1 MSFTVPFRVVPRD
14 STLEWRSA
22 ALGMALVRPSVCAG
36 AARAARLAAGKAGV
50 VADGTI
56 WVIHAGRNDE
66 ADALF
71 RERGLIAL
79 GWEQLGDLAQLPP
92 TREDFKAALAAVSPG
107 YKPGA
112 IPNIAGQLFRF
123 VHEMRPGDTVL
134 YPARRDSQIHIG
146 RVAGPYRH
154 DPAAADGF
162 PHQRPVEWVRAV
174 PRSVFSKTARDEIGG
189 LQTLSSVKRTA
200 AEFVAAR
207 DGLPPPPAAPPLDE
221 AADAV
226 VTPAAGGGDE
236 LAPDATLLT
245 TLAAALER
253 KGQII
258 LYGPPGT
265 GKTYAARRFAVW
277 WLARSGDQGGDAA
290 VLTDNAAFLAAER
303 DLAAVPPGVGAAQ
316 LTTLTFHPAYSYEDF
331 IEGFKPA
338 PGGDGTLRL
347 TLQGGVFKRVCQE
360 AGEHRDRRYLVLIDE
375 INRANLASVFGELL
389 TLLERDKR
397 GMAVLLPQS
406 KEPFAIPP
414 NVYLL
419 GTMNTADRSIKVL
432 DSALRRR
439 FAWEELL
446 PDPTLLA
453 GAAIGGLALDRFL
466 AELNRRVARREG
478 REKQIG
484 HAYLLDA
491 GQPVATP
498 EEFAERFRQ
507 EILPLLQEYCYD
519 DYAELAEYVGTAL
532 VDRQGQRLNSALL
545 DDPDALIAA
554 LANEFAAA
562 DDDTSADSDA
572 AP

>member
-1 MSFTVPFRVVPRD
+1 M
-14 STLEWRSA
+14 
-22 ALGMALVRPSVCAG
+22 
-36 AARAARLAAGKAGV
+36 
-50 VADGTI
+50 ADGTI

-71 RERGLIAL
+71 RKRSLMAL

-92 TREDFKAALAAVSPG
+92 TREAFKEALAEAYPN

-112 IPNIAGQLFRF
+112 IPVAAGQLYRF
-123 VHEMRPGDTVL
+123 VHEMQPGDTIL
-134 YPARRDSQIHIG
+134 YPTRYDSKIHIG
-146 RVAGPYRH
+146 RVAGEYRY
-154 DPAAADGF
+154 DPDADAGF
-162 PHQRPVEWVRAV
+162 PHQRPVQWIRAV
-174 PRSVFSKTARDEIGG
+174 PRSVFSKTARNEIGG
-189 LQTLSSVKRTA
+189 LQTLSSVNRTV

-207 DGLPPPPAAPPLDE
+207 DGLPPPPTAPPLDE

-226 VTPAAGGGDE
+226 VTPTAGAGDE

-277 WLARSGDQGGDAA
+277 WLARSGDQDGATSI
-290 VLTDNAAFLAAER
+290 LTDNAAFLAAEGG
-303 DLAAVPPGVGAAQ
+303 LAAVPPGAGAAQ

-347 TLQGGVFKRVCQE
+347 TLQGGVFKRVCRE
-360 AGEHRDRRYLVLIDE
+360 AEGYRDRRYLVLIDE

-397 GMAVLLPQS
+397 GMTVILPQS

-446 PDPTLLA
+446 PDPTLLED
-453 GAAIGGLALDRFL
+453 AAIGGLALDRFL
-466 AELNRRVARREG
+466 AQLNRRVARREG

-484 HAYLLDA
+484 HAYLLDS
-491 GQPVATP
+491 GKPIVTQ

-507 EILPLLQEYCYD
+507 EVLPLLQEYCYD

-532 VDRQGQRLNSALL
+532 VDREGQRLNSVLL
-545 DDPDALIAA
+545 EDPDALIAV
-554 LANEFAAA
+554 LADEFAVDDGAAA
-562 DDDTSADSDA
+562 DSDV

>member
-1 MSFTVPFRVVPRD
+1 MP
-14 STLEWRSA
+14 
-22 ALGMALVRPSVCAG
+22 
-36 AARAARLAAGKAGV
+36 
-50 VADGTI
+50 DGTI

-66 ADALF
+66 ADDLF
-71 RERGLIAL
+71 RQRNLIAL
-79 GWEQLGDLAQLPP
+79 GWGEQLGDLAQLPP
-92 TREDFKAALAAVSPG
+92 TREAFREALAAAYPN

-112 IPNIAGQLFRF
+112 VPVAAGQLYRF
-123 VHEMRPGDTVL
+123 THEMRPGDTIL
-134 YPARRDSQIHIG
+134 YPTRYDSQIHIG
-146 RVAGPYRH
+146 RVVGEYRF
-154 DPAAADGF
+154 DPAADAGF
-162 PHQRPVEWVRAV
+162 PHQRPVEWARAV
-174 PRSVFSKTARDEIGG
+174 PRSVFSKAARNEIGG
-189 LQTLSSVKRTA
+189 LQSLSSVRRTA
-200 AEFVAAR
+200 DEFVAAR
-207 DGLPPPPAAPPLDE
+207 DGLPLPAAAPLDE

-226 VTPAAGGGDE
+226 VTPAAGAGDE
-236 LAPDATLLT
+236 IAPDATMLT
-245 TLAAALER
+245 GLAAALER
-253 KGQII
+253 KGQLI

-277 WLARSGDQGGDAA
+277 WLARSDDVGGDAS

-303 DLAAVPPGVGAAQ
+303 DLAAVPPGKGAAQ

-338 PGGDGTLRL
+338 SGGDGTLRL
-347 TLQGGVFKRVCQE
+347 TLQPGVFKRICRE
-360 AGEHRDRRYLVLIDE
+360 AEGHRDRRYLVLIDE

-397 GMAVLLPQS
+397 GMTVLLPQS
-406 KEPFAIPP
+406 KEAFAIPP

-419 GTMNTADRSIKVL
+419 GTMNTADKSIKVL

-439 FAWEELL
+439 FAWEEML

-453 GAAIGGLALDRFL
+453 DAALGGLTLDHFL

-491 GQPVATP
+491 GKPVATP

-519 DYAELAEYVGTAL
+519 NYAELAEYVGTAL
-532 VDRQGQRLNSALL
+532 VEREGQRLNSALL

-554 LANEFAAA
+554 LADEFAA
-562 DDDTSADSDA
+562 DDDDAADSDT

>member
-1 MSFTVPFRVVPRD
+1 MPD
-14 STLEWRSA
+14 E
-22 ALGMALVRPSVCAG
+22 
-36 AARAARLAAGKAGV
+36 
-50 VADGTI
+50 TI

-66 ADALF
+66 ADSLF
-71 RERGLIAL
+71 RERCSIAL

-92 TREDFKAALAAVSPG
+92 TREAFKGALAEVSPH

-123 VHEMRPGDTVL
+123 IHEMRPGDTVL

-154 DPAAADGF
+154 DPAADADF
-162 PHQRPVEWVRAV
+162 PHQRPVEWIRAV

-189 LQTLSSVKRTA
+189 LQTLFSVKRTA
-200 AEFVAAR
+200 DEFMAAR
-207 DGLPPPPAAPPLDE
+207 DGLPPPVAAPLDE

-226 VTPAAGGGDE
+226 VTPVAVGGDE

-253 KGQII
+253 KGQTI

-277 WLARSGDQGGDAA
+277 WLARSGDQGGDTSIL
-290 VLTDNAAFLAAER
+290 VDNAAFLAAER
-303 DLAAVPPGVGAAQ
+303 ALAAVPPGAAAAQ

-347 TLQGGVFKRVCQE
+347 TLQAGVFKRVCQE
-360 AGEHRDRRYLVLIDE
+360 AAAHRDRRYLVLIDE

-397 GMAVLLPQS
+397 GMAIILPQS

-446 PDPTLLA
+446 PDPTLL
-453 GAAIGGLALDRFL
+453 GDAAIGGLALDRFL
-466 AELNRRVARREG
+466 AQLNRRVARREG

-491 GQPVATP
+491 GKPVATP
-498 EEFAERFRQ
+498 DEFAERFRQ

-519 DYAELAEYVGTAL
+519 DYAELAEYVGTVL
-532 VDRQGQRLNSALL
+532 VDREGQRLNSALL

-554 LANEFAAA
+554 LADEFAAA
-562 DDDTSADSDA
+562 GNASADSDV